1 MPKLSEQLWNARR
14 RHVLV
19 SAFRC
24 FARDG
29 FHATTIDDVVA
40 ESGWSSSVV
49 YRYVRGKDE
58 LIAASVDESLSEVG
72 RVIDGLVAQVPAPTP
87 QQSVQ
92 AIIDLLDDTK
102 HERSYHLAAL
112 VIQTWAEA
120 LRSPELGETARAAWA
135 RNRKQLS
142 VLAGRWKQEGYLP
155 EAMEASDAAAMLA
168 LMISGIVVDETH
180 LGGESA
186 RGALRR
192 MRMFAGPS

>member
-1 MPKLSEQLWNARR
+1 MPKLSDQLWNARR

-58 LIAASVDESLSEVG
+58 LIAAAVDESLSEVG
-72 RVIDGLVAQVPAPTP
+72 TIVDGLLTRTPVPTP

-102 HERSYHLAAL
+102 NDRSYHLAAL
-112 VIQTWAEA
+112 IIQTWAEA
-120 LRSPELGETARAAWA
+120 LRSPDLGETARVAWA
-135 RNRKQLS
+135 RNRKQIS

-155 EAMEASDAAAMLA
+155 DAMGAPDAAAMLV
-168 LMISGIVVDETH
+168 LIISGIVVDETH

-192 MRMFAGPS
+192 MRMFEGPS